1 MMAEAVRRAL
11 AERGYTVKVVHRDLD
26 KWTA

>member
-1 MMAEAVRRAL
+1 MLAEAVRRSL
-11 AERGYTVKVVHRDLD
+11 AARGYTTKVVHRDLD